1 MGPRGGSSQIRVT
14 SWWQLPSRLRHGDWS
29 KVDELCS
36 REDHQTAEA
45 VPGADTGLEA
55 VQHRGGQDP
64 AARGLPIVSRKPKA
78 NPTSG

>member
-1 MGPRGGSSQIRVT
+1 MGPREGFSQIRVS
-14 SWWQLPSRLRHGDWS
+14 SWWQLPSRLRYGDWS

-36 REDHQTAEA
+36 GEDHQTAEA
-45 VPGADTGLEA
+45 VPGADTGREA

-64 AARGLPIVSRKPKA
+64 ATRGLPILSRKPME